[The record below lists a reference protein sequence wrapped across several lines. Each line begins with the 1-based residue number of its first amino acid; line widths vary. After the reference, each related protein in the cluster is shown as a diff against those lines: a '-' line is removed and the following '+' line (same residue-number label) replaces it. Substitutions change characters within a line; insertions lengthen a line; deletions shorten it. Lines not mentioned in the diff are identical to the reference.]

1 MNNRNNRNQNN
12 IFVFLLII
20 VLVIIASVF
29 MYVYFF
35 KNQATEIKTT
45 PNLIDETELNIAPKC
60 NNSILDNDKEVFN
73 INNNI
78 YTYSEA
84 QNVCKSLDGELATL
98 SQVIDAYKK
107 GASWCNYGWIDGQM
121 AVYPTQQSDYDKIQK
136 SEFKNRCGI
145 PGVNGGYFKQKTY
158 RFGATCFAK
167 KPQKPPGG
175 TENDLLKFQK
185 TMRKNLKKQYIH
197 SGDIKVLPFNSDKWN
212 Q

>member
-78 YTYSEA
+78 YTYS
-84 QNVCKSLDGELATL
+84 
-98 SQVIDAYKK
+98 
-107 GASWCNYGWIDGQM
+107 
-121 AVYPTQQSDYDKIQK
+121 
-136 SEFKNRCGI
+136 
-145 PGVNGGYFKQKTY
+145 
-158 RFGATCFAK
+158 
-167 KPQKPPGG
+167 
-175 TENDLLKFQK
+175 
-185 TMRKNLKKQYIH
+185 
-197 SGDIKVLPFNSDKWN
+197 
-212 Q
+212 